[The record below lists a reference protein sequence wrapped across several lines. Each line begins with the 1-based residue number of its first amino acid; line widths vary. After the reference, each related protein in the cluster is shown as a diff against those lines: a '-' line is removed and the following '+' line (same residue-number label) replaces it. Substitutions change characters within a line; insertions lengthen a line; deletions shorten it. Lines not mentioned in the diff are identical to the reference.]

1 MQKMSKNPSARF
13 FTKNHWV
20 NFKQKIRIVLC
31 TDRLEKFCFGPILGS
46 FWSTNFKTNF
56 FMYSFMIKNNPFSKY
71 FLNKVSFSKKTP
83 KNKQTRNLT
92 LKPQWRWLKV
102 FPFHKVL
109 NTIIM
114 LRHGTITRTGITF
127 NM

>member
-1 MQKMSKNPSARF
+1 
-13 FTKNHWV
+13 
-20 NFKQKIRIVLC
+20 
-31 TDRLEKFCFGPILGS
+31 
-46 FWSTNFKTNF
+46 
-56 FMYSFMIKNNPFSKY
+56 MIKNNPFSKY